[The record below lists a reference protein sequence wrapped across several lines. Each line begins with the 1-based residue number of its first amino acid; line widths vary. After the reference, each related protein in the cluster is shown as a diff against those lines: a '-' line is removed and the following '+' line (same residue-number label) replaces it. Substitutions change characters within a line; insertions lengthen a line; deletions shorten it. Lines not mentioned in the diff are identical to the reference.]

1 MVIILINQK
10 ISKKNFNKIINTKQ
24 QNVFPFNNNDL
35 KNTEKIEKK
44 YIDKNF
50 NRNISAKNIKNNK
63 I

>member
-50 NRNISAKNIKNNK
+50 NRIISAKNIKNNK